1 MNFRATF
8 PKKVSLNDALFQSQ
22 DDEEETEQEFNVAEE
37 AREESHE
44 ASSNETQSLIS
55 MD

>member
-1 MNFRATF
+1 MG
-8 PKKVSLNDALFQSQ
+8 VMSHWQSQ

-37 AREESHE
+37 ARE
-44 ASSNETQSLIS
+44 ATRATTSSETQSLIS